1 MWRCDHADRRC
12 GTMFTCL
19 ALQSRNRI
27 SSLLAVNSRRRIGRI
42 RTCLFGVGHC
52 GGKWLNLFHQLV
64 HTILNLLPARLDD
77 TSSGESTRV
86 RFLGLLN
93 RYDVPAPVSFPF
105 FPFDSCLACLNL
117 DHVFQR
123 SKIRNRT
130 NARIL
135 FFYEHEKDTGKRK
148 DTKSQL

>member
-1 MWRCDHADRRC
+1 
-12 GTMFTCL
+12 MFTCL

-42 RTCLFGVGHC
+42 RTCLFGGHC

-105 FPFDSCLACLNL
+105 FPFDSRVLTLITFSNVRKFEIEL
-117 DHVFQR
+117 MHEFFFFTNTR
-123 SKIRNRT
+123 KIRGRG
-130 NARIL
+130 RIQRVSCNTWC
-135 FFYEHEKDTGKRK
+135 YVSVG
-148 DTKSQL
+148 